1 MSAFE
6 GGPAGAGKAGP
17 GRTSAL
23 SPNQIAA
30 LLESTC
36 ALIEGEINALGDE
49 GAQWHPAPNE
59 WCVNECVGHLIEA
72 ERRGFAGRIRDMIA
86 HARLGSLTGAPPPEP
101 LVAWDQEAVARE
113 RKDCARMSLSL
124 WMEFMGL
131 RHDSIALV
139 RSLTAADLERSGEHP
154 KVGTLRVKDLLQE
167 WVHHDRNHTK
177 QILAVVQARV
187 HPHMGNAQKF
197 VGE

>member
-1 MSAFE
+1 MSDAA
-6 GGPAGAGKAGP
+6 P
-17 GRTSAL
+17 L
-23 SPNQIAA
+23 SPSQIAA

-49 GAQWHPAPNE
+49 GAQWHPAPGE

-86 HARLGSLTGAPPPEP
+86 HARLDSLHARPGSLTGAPAPGAATPGP
-101 LVAWDQEAVARE
+101 LTAWDQEAVARE
-113 RKDCARMSLSL
+113 RKDCDRMSQSV

-154 KVGTLRVKDLLQE
+154 KVGLLRVKDLLQE

-177 QILAVVQARV
+177 QLLAVVQARV
-187 HPHMGNAQKF
+187 YPHMGNAQKF

>member
-1 MSAFE
+1 MNA
-6 GGPAGAGKAGP
+6 
-17 GRTSAL
+17 RL
-23 SPNQIAA
+23 STDQVAR

-36 ALIEGEINALGDE
+36 ALVEAEMDALGDE
-49 GAQWHPAPNE
+49 GCRWHARDGE

-72 ERRGFAGRIRDMIA
+72 EKRGFTGRIRDMLAGKPI
-86 HARLGSLTGAPPPEP
+86 HS
-101 LVAWDQEAVARE
+101 WDQAQVARD
-113 RKDCARMSLSL
+113 RHDCDRVSQSL

-139 RSLTAADLERSGEHP
+139 RSLVPADLERSGVHP
-154 KVGTLRVKDLLQE
+154 SVGMLRVDDLLQE

-177 QILAVVQARV
+177 QILAVQQERV
-187 HPHMGNAQKF
+187 YPHMGNAQKF